1 MPDQFLVVF
10 CSALKYLMAAGGRGR
25 NFQVTQ
31 LVEPS
36 QWKCGKKLQ
45 RDRHTSVQIMISVI
59 VYVCVSVSVLMCV
72 RV

>member
-1 MPDQFLVVF
+1 MPDKVLVVF

-25 NFQVTQ
+25 NFKVIQ

-36 QWKCGKKLQ
+36 QWECEKKLQ

-59 VYVCVSVSVLMCV
+59 V
-72 RV
+72 